1 MLLIYNWGTK
11 EKMSLDK
18 GIQHHKEHR
27 KEYRGSKAI
36 DPSCRCHGGCDWC
49 LANRLHKYRKKQL
62 QLEQKE
68 QEYLDGE
75 ETGED
80 TN

>member
-1 MLLIYNWGTK
+1 
-11 EKMSLDK
+11 MSLDK

-27 KEYRGSKAI
+27 KEYRGSKAT

-49 LANRLHKYRKKQL
+49 LANRLHKYKKKQL

-68 QEYLDGE
+68 QEYLNGE
-75 ETGED
+75 KTGKD
-80 TN
+80 TD

>member
-1 MLLIYNWGTK
+1 
-11 EKMSLDK
+11 MSLDK
-18 GIQHHKEHR
+18 AIQYH
-27 KEYRGSKAI
+27 KEYRKPYIGCEAI

-49 LANRLHKYRKKQL
+49 LSNRMHKYKKKQL
-62 QLEQKE
+62 QLKQKE

-80 TN
+80 TD